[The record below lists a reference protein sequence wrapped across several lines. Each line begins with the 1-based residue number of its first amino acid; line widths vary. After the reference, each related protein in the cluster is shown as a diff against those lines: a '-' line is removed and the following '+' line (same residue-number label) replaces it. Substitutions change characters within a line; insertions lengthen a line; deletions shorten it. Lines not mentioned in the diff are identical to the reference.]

1 MAQNTIV
8 TFEMEN
14 GGKMVAELYPEVAPN
29 TVNNFINLV
38 QSGFYNG
45 LIFHRV
51 IPGFMIQGGC
61 PNGNGMGGPG
71 YSIRGEFSHNGVQN
85 SLKHDRGV
93 LSMARAMNPN
103 SAGSQFFIM
112 VEKAPHLDGEYAA
125 FGKVIHPF
133 TGVDYVDFYKGI
145 IEDAGAQAEIVFAN
159 RVQTVLDY
167 TDTVICCDI
176 HTRQRS
182 KRLLKK
188 AGARV
193 VLGLDDLLTA
203 PVNGSGYNPQY
214 GLLGSNKADDTR
226 VKLFP
231 RDADVVAEAI
241 GQRLS
246 EATGKRIEAMVYG
259 DGAFKDPVGKIWE
272 LADPVVSPG
281 YTAGLE
287 GTPNELKLKYLA
299 DHDFGDLS
307 GEALQQAVAQKIRE
321 KDASVSLVG
330 NMVSEGT
337 TPRHLTDLI
346 GSLCD
351 LTSGSGDKGTPVIY
365 IQGYFDNYTNE

>member
-1 MAQNTIV
+1 MAQNPIV

-125 FGKVIHPF
+125 FGKVI
-133 TGVDYVDFYKGI
+133 
-145 IEDAGAQAEIVFAN
+145 
-159 RVQTVLDY
+159 
-167 TDTVICCDI
+167 
-176 HTRQRS
+176 
-182 KRLLKK
+182 
-188 AGARV
+188 
-193 VLGLDDLLTA
+193 
-203 PVNGSGYNPQY
+203 
-214 GLLGSNKADDTR
+214 
-226 VKLFP
+226 
-231 RDADVVAEAI
+231 
-241 GQRLS
+241 
-246 EATGKRIEAMVYG
+246 
-259 DGAFKDPVGKIWE
+259 
-272 LADPVVSPG
+272 
-281 YTAGLE
+281 E
-287 GTPNELKLKYLA
+287 GM
-299 DHDFGDLS
+299 D
-307 GEALQQAVAQKIRE
+307 VAQKISQVKRDFRDRPE
-321 KDASVSLVG
+321 EDV
-330 NMVSEGT
+330 
-337 TPRHLTDLI
+337 
-346 GSLCD
+346 
-351 LTSGSGDKGTPVIY
+351 VIEDVE
-365 IQGYFDNYTNE
+365 IAE